1 LIIAAFAQTQPQL
14 PEIITQD
21 GLPTA
26 STRRVIELPNG
37 SVLVATD
44 GGIHFTPEQQPSL
57 SRIKKTVGTQQCWD
71 LQVVGNTLYVATYNH
86 GLYLFDLQRGDV
98 IQHFTHPNLD
108 KIRRFRYVNGRLFC
122 IARYG
127 IFEITA
133 TNSRCV

>member
-44 GGIHFTPEQQPSL
+44 GGIHFAPEQQPSL
-57 SRIKKTVGTQQCWD
+57 SRIKKTVGIVRGY
-71 LQVVGNTLYVATYNH
+71 LQSWFIPFRSSTGGCHSTL
-86 GLYLFDLQRGDV
+86 
-98 IQHFTHPNLD
+98 HP
-108 KIRRFRYVNGRLFC
+108 
-122 IARYG
+122 
-127 IFEITA
+127 
-133 TNSRCV
+133 SQP